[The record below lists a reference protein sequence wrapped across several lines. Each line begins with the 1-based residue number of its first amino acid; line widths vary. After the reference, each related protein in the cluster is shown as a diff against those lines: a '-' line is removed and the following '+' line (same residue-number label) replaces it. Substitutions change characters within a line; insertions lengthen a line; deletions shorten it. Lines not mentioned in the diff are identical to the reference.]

1 MSLRSPSSQIDR
13 PCGRAKRKRTAA
25 PSRNRQPTKANGGS
39 DTIASLTTTK
49 VAPKRN
55 AATTN
60 PTYACIRSPIGGKLS
75 VQCQVPS
82 IVMTSDEHTDDTVL
96 PLRDRIPEYLTVF
109 AAGLGAS
116 AGVGL
121 LIGLIFGQSLW
132 SGVGYTVI
140 MYGVVMLLAGGASG
154 GGYTNLGAGAIG
166 AAFSGRRF
174 DEEGQEDQERQ
185 AGQRQDPLERLRK
198 GLRPEA
204 NPRAF
209 WQVIAGVVY
218 IAMGIS
224 IVSLGG

>member
-1 MSLRSPSSQIDR
+1 
-13 PCGRAKRKRTAA
+13 
-25 PSRNRQPTKANGGS
+25 
-39 DTIASLTTTK
+39 
-49 VAPKRN
+49 
-55 AATTN
+55 
-60 PTYACIRSPIGGKLS
+60 
-75 VQCQVPS
+75 
-82 IVMTSDEHTDDTVL
+82 MTSDEHTDDTVL